1 MTPRKQSDDSFTSF
15 RVLGKKAQSLIQRA
29 SSELQ
34 KRRKKHDAND
44 EPLPT
49 RHSNGSTPDILTV
62 RFSPA
67 SILQAMLVVVA
78 VAVGIA
84 LLYWLR
90 NVIILL
96 CLGFFVAAI
105 IDPGVRLME
114 RWGVPRGI
122 GVLVHYVFAVIVL
135 VFLLISL
142 IPIIA
147 EQLQQ
152 IAFLIKSQV
161 NQFLANP
168 DFTWLPLVPVDVQR
182 DLADLVQAAL
192 RDQSINNFTDA
203 LQKWSDS
210 MSSVGVAGVQFVTK
224 LAGSVAA
231 FIAQLI
237 IVLVLAFFIQ
247 MEREHVRMWVRGFLG
262 TKSRLYLDDKTEAVH
277 HKIGQWARGQL
288 LLGFCIGLLVYIA
301 LLILGMEEYAATLAV
316 LAGFTEFIPYIGPFI
331 AAVPAVL
338 IGITTGGF
346 WWALGIAL
354 VYYVIQW
361 CENNLLVPLIMRRAV
376 GLSPIAIICAML
388 AGLSFPQLIHPILGL
403 LLAVPVTTIIT
414 IFLEDWRQHHRGS

>member
-1 MTPRKQSDDSFTSF
+1 MAQRKKSDDTFTSF
-15 RVLGKKAQSLIQRA
+15 RVLGKKAQDLIQRA
-29 SSELQ
+29 STELQ
-34 KRRKKHDAND
+34 KRRRKEEATPVPARDKDDA
-44 EPLPT
+44 PAV
-49 RHSNGSTPDILTV
+49 LTV
-62 RFSPA
+62 RFSPW
-67 SILQAMLVVVA
+67 SILQSTLVIVA
-78 VAVGIA
+78 VALG
-84 LLYWLR
+84 LLLIVWLR
-90 NVIILL
+90 DVIILL
-96 CLGFFVAAI
+96 LLGFFLAAI
-105 IDPGVRLME
+105 IDPGVRMME

-122 GVLVHYVFAVIVL
+122 GILVHYVFAL
-135 VFLLISL
+135 LMFVFLMVSL

-152 IAFLIKSQV
+152 IAFLINSQV

-168 DFTWLPLVPVDVQR
+168 DFSWLPFVSAEIQR
-182 DLADLVQAAL
+182 QLADVVQATL
-192 RDQSINNFTDA
+192 RNLSIESFTDA
-203 LQKWSDS
+203 LQSASES
-210 MSSVGVAGVQFVTK
+210 MSSLGVGSVLFVTS
-224 LAGSVAA
+224 LAGSVAG
-231 FIAQLI
+231 FIARLI

-247 MEREHVRMWVRGFLG
+247 MEREHVRQWVRGFLG
-262 TKSRLYLDDKTEAVH
+262 TKSRLYMDDKTEAVH

-301 LLILGMEEYAATLAV
+301 LLIMGMEEYAATLAV

-376 GLSPIAIICAML
+376 GLSPIAIIFAML
-388 AGLSFPQLIHPILGL
+388 AGLSFPQVIHPILGL
-403 LLAVPVTTIIT
+403 LLAVPVTTIVT
-414 IFLEDWRQHHRGS
+414 IFLEDWRQHHRS